1 MSRRSTHTGPL
12 HRIAEAD
19 SVAVIGLGR
28 FGSSLALELMDTGTE
43 VLGVDLDDTIVQRL
57 SGHLTQAVRADSTKL
72 EVLEELGIDAFD
84 RVVVAVGSDIKVSI
98 LTASLLLRLKVPVV
112 WAKADDEQHAIILD
126 QLGVHRVLSPVRDM
140 GRRVAHLVRGA
151 AADHVEIDPGY
162 AMVKTQAPAALQGI
176 TLSEAGIRTEHQVTV
191 AAFRPVDG
199 SWQNAEAA
207 TVLHAGDTL
216 LVVGPTARVEAFAQ
230 LR

>member
-1 MSRRSTHTGPL
+1 MPKHSPRTGPL
-12 HRIAEAD
+12 RRIAEAD

-43 VLGVDLDDTIVQRL
+43 VLGIDVDDVIVQAMSDR
-57 SGHLTQAVRADSTKL
+57 LTQAVQADSTKL
-72 EVLEELGIDAFD
+72 EVLKELGIGSFD
-84 RVVVAVGSDIKVSI
+84 RVVLAVGSDIRVSI
-98 LTASLLLRLKVPVV
+98 LTASLLLQLGVPMV

-126 QLGVHRVLSPVRDM
+126 QLGVHRVLSPERDM

-151 AADHVEIDPGY
+151 AADYVEIDAGY
-162 AMVKTQAPAALQGI
+162 AMVKTEAPAALQGV
-176 TLSEAGIRTEHQVTV
+176 TLSEAGVRSEHQVTV
-191 AAFRPVDG
+191 AAFRPVNG
-199 SWQNAEAA
+199 AWQNAEAS
-207 TVLHAGDTL
+207 TTLHAGDIL